1 VYHHCGPPSSR
12 SSGDDRRNENDNSK
26 RAPDPVRVQQ
36 GAPNR
41 TLVVVSLSRTIHL
54 WELPNIPTASALSE
68 LQFVVVTLVAER
80 PSFASDW
87 AGAVSHRSPGV
98 FSERVLACCPRLLK
112 LCLLLIIERRVE
124 GRQSRT
130 HTLNRLHQ
138 SPQASRNS
146 DAPPCAQLCGGD
158 GRANQGRENGG
169 ADRQLVKFAC
179 HSKSNG
185 RVASS
190 RPNGY

>member
-1 VYHHCGPPSSR
+1 MVPRRGLWRRRKFCLLIKVLDRIHGDNCGPPSSR

-87 AGAVSHRSPGV
+87 GGCGISSVTRGILRARIGLLPQVIKTVPFAHHR
-98 FSERVLACCPRLLK
+98 AT
-112 LCLLLIIERRVE
+112 RR
-124 GRQSRT
+124 R
-130 HTLNRLHQ
+130 
-138 SPQASRNS
+138 PPIS
-146 DAPPCAQLCGGD
+146 DA
-158 GRANQGRENGG
+158 
-169 ADRQLVKFAC
+169 
-179 HSKSNG
+179 HS
-185 RVASS
+185 
-190 RPNGY
+190 